1 MTMRSIILATI
12 AAALSA
18 SLALAVPLRFENPEG
33 PDRIAWENFF
43 VDITKPASEQP
54 GDLLF
59 SVRNAVNFTKDK
71 AITIMFSISPT
82 GSVRLLGE
90 SSLLTPMEFGELIGP
105 GGLTP
110 NMAGGGLFTTT
121 IAPGGDLSTEF
132 RFPLGRRQHIQPV
145 RLRGAPFR
153 LVFLRLLRRPGRYP
167 RRRPPRL
174 GLRDRARCPRRRGR
188 AGARR
193 RGGFRHRRRGV
204 LSAPASLTP
213 TRSRFDVDGEP
224 SRSSRSRE
232 GSLRMAACADASRSQ
247 RRPS

>member
-132 RFPLGRRQHIQPV
+132 RFPLGRWHIGASISSPFGSEERHFGWYFFDFFEGPDGIPDVDLLAWGFETEPGVPV
-145 RLRGAPFR
+145 AAGAPAPGAAGAF
-153 LVFLRLLRRPGRYP
+153 VIAGAAFCLRR
-167 RRRPPRL
+167 RR
-174 GLRDRARCPRRRGR
+174 
-188 AGARR
+188 
-193 RGGFRHRRRGV
+193 
-204 LSAPASLTP
+204 
-213 TRSRFDVDGEP
+213 
-224 SRSSRSRE
+224 
-232 GSLRMAACADASRSQ
+232 
-247 RRPS
+247 